1 MAFVLREEHVEQLV
15 QQVNVENPAFQF
27 DWQTYLVATQQ
38 SGRSIEIFVLVENPD
53 YFALIKMDAFDTL
66 EVSDVK
72 IIAKSQIQGFK
83 LKRGLIQNILKIRM
97 KTGVF
102 YKLRFRDKAGKK
114 LSLHAQNA
122 IQYKMN

>member
-15 QQVNVENPAFQF
+15 QQVNVENPAFRF

-53 YFALIKMDAFDTL
+53 YFALIKMDTFDTSK
-66 EVSDVK
+66 VSDVK